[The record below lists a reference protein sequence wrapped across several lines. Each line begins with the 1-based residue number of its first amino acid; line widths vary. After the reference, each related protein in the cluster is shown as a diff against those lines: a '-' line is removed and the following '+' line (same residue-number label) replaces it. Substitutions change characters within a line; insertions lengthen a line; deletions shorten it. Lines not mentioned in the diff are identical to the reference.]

1 MKKTSIF
8 FLIISVALIITG
20 NVLRNNALKAAEEK
34 DIKLFQQTINDN
46 NDLVERIDFPADDT
60 NKINLSLKDTDINII
75 GGAEECYA
83 EIVNLNSIEYSAY
96 VNNRSF
102 NIDSDIIS
110 AMVGRAEG
118 GKISFNGVRDYLRF
132 DKHNTEKTVNIYITN
147 DSTVKIFNI
156 KLENGNINIDNMAD
170 KVCDFTVTLDNGN
183 VSVSDTIKISLLDIE
198 IKNGNVDIDNSY
210 ILNTDI
216 SIENGNVDFKTQSN
230 IIYDYSIKNEAG
242 KITVNS
248 EEYKGKYE
256 TTNETPNGQFVSYV
270 GVGNTTVTLVEAP
283 IEDLDNIKSE

>member
-20 NVLRNNALKAAEEK
+20 NVLRNNAIKAAEK
-34 DIKLFQQTINDN
+34 NDLKLFQQTLNDN
-46 NDLVERIDFPADDT
+46 NDLVEKIDFPADDT
-60 NKINLSLKDTDINII
+60 NKINLSLINTDINII
-75 GGAEECYA
+75 GGADECYA

-132 DKHNTEKTVNIYITN
+132 DKHNTEKAVNIYVTN

-156 KLENGNINIDNMAD
+156 KLENGNVNIKNMAD
-170 KVCDFTVTLDNGN
+170 KVCDFTVTLDTGN
-183 VSVSDTIKISLLDIE
+183 VSVVDTAKISLLNVE

-216 SIENGNVDFKTQSN
+216 SIENGNIDFKTQSN

-242 KITVNS
+242 KININS

-270 GVGNTTVTLVEAP
+270 GVGNTTVTLLEP
-283 IEDLDNIKSE
+283 ITDN